1 MSKAKELATSLQKII
16 EHQKGDWHEL
26 KATAYDLIDAV
37 LSEPDPST
45 RIAEL
50 EAEVERLKDIH
61 KAKWVEAYSRIC
73 PDITQEGE
81 G

>member
-1 MSKAKELATSLQKII
+1 MSNFEISYLISRQVEIMEQQVVII
-16 EHQKGDWHEL
+16 NEQRF
-26 KATAYDLIDAV
+26 
-37 LSEPDPST
+37 

-50 EAEVERLKDIH
+50 EAEVTLLKDQT
-61 KAKWVEAYSRIC
+61 KAKWKDAYSRIC